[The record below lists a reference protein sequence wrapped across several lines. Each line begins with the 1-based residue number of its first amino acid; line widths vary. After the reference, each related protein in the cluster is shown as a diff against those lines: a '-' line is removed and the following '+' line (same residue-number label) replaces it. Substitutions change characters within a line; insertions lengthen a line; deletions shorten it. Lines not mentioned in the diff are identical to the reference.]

1 MKAYIFDLDN
11 TLFDRYA
18 TITAI
23 VNNEWDNVRR
33 YVNPGYTRELA
44 TSHFC
49 ALEQLYNSY
58 GWKVLYAKMCDANF
72 FNPDNM
78 PSYEDL
84 HTFLVTNFEK
94 VAVPFDFTR
103 PTLEAIRKAGY
114 KTGLITN
121 GMSALQRAKLSMLGI
136 SDLFDEIVISGEY
149 AEKMCGDPKNSAYH
163 KPSTSIF
170 TYAVERLGFEA
181 SECAYVGDNP
191 LNDMM
196 PARKAGLVPIWI
208 RSKSPWIGD
217 VKDMPELRFDDVT
230 GLLTLI

>member
-121 GMSALQRAKLSMLGI
+121 GMSATTFGPDRTCTRGQ
-136 SDLFDEIVISGEY
+136 IVTFLWRYSNI
-149 AEKMCGDPKNSAYH
+149 
-163 KPSTSIF
+163 
-170 TYAVERLGFEA
+170 
-181 SECAYVGDNP
+181 
-191 LNDMM
+191 
-196 PARKAGLVPIWI
+196 
-208 RSKSPWIGD
+208 
-217 VKDMPELRFDDVT
+217 
-230 GLLTLI
+230 